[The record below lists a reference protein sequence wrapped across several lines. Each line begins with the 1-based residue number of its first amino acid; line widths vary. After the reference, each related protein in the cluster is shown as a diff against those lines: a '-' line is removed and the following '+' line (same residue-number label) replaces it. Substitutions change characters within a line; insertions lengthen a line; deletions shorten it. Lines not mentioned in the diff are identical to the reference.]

1 MEGGGKP
8 KSPDK
13 GRISERSYMKRIN
26 SMVAAFVLATTAVIG
41 LTGCAGDRYTRS
53 TGENIDDTATSG
65 RVKDALAK
73 DGVYRYPDVKVTT
86 FKGTAQ
92 LSGFVETRDQKTRAG
107 ELARN
112 VAGVREVVNNITI
125 KQ

>member
-1 MEGGGKP
+1 MK
-8 KSPDK
+8 K
-13 GRISERSYMKRIN
+13 ISSLG
-26 SMVAAFVLATTAVIG
+26 AAFWLATSAIVG

-53 TGENIDDTATSG
+53 TGENIDDSATSG

-92 LSGFVETRDQKTRAG
+92 LSGFVDTRDQRKRAA

-112 VAGVREVVNNITI
+112 VAGVHEVVNNITI
-125 KQ
+125 K